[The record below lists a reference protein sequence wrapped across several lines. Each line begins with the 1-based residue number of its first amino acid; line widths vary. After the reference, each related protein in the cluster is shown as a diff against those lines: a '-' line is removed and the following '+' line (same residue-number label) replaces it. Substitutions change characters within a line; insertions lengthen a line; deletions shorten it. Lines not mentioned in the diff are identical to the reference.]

1 MSELQVALI
10 FLISSC
16 SKDLLQELRCVSMWS
31 HGLALC
37 SDGQLQR
44 NCMVHPCSLLHGPG
58 ARHQGF
64 PNFLCSC
71 ANNCRGCCVVVI
83 STHAAWF
90 SLCSHGQLQRC
101 CMDIPPP
108 CSMLHGAAPC
118 SKSLRLQL
126 SFDQLH
132 ECCVIGAQP
141 SQHGPL
147 CS

>member
-108 CSMLHGAAPC
+108 HAACCTERRPAAKVCVCSCLSINCMSAA
-118 SKSLRLQL
+118 
-126 SFDQLH
+126 
-132 ECCVIGAQP
+132 
-141 SQHGPL
+141 
-147 CS
+147 